1 VTCRVS
7 RRQLYFCLSNHSLLI
22 VVLRFATDIKTPSC
36 VSSQTLF
43 PSTIIES
50 SRDNAR
56 KHNIEQN
63 HSLNLDDMNYLIP
76 VLVFL
81 TTALAWPNKPTP
93 GIQICTTST
102 TLVPSVCTVPS
113 TTFSTTT
120 VYVPYTTQTPSIT
133 VSAAVAYSTS
143 TQVLTTSTP
152 STSVIWVTGYSTNYI
167 TSAYT
172 DFSTLS
178 TSVPAVTSSASIST
192 CPVVTNVI
200 TTSTITR
207 TATVCWTEDK
217 YGHIVYYTVG

>member
-1 VTCRVS
+1 MSPKS
-7 RRQLYFCLSNHSLLI
+7 RHFLDGIEIAS
-22 VVLRFATDIKTPSC
+22 DIKEPYC
-36 VSSQTLF
+36 VRSQPLF
-43 PSTIIES
+43 PLPLIER
-50 SRDNAR
+50 SRDNRR
-56 KHNIEQN
+56 KHNIESA
-63 HSLNLDDMNYLIP
+63 HSLNLKNMKYFIS
-76 VLVFL
+76 VLTFL

-113 TTFSTTT
+113 TRFSTTT
-120 VYVPYTTQTPSIT
+120 VYVPYTTQTPTIT
-133 VSAAVAYSTS
+133 VSAALAYSTS

-152 STSVIWVTGYSTNYI
+152 STIVSWVTGHSTNYI

-172 DFSTLS
+172 NFNTISTNIP
-178 TSVPAVTSSASIST
+178 VVTSSASIST

-217 YGHIVYYTVG
+217 YGHRYYYTVG